1 MITKKIFLLVV
12 LSAFTTLSVSSQL
25 LLGSFFL
32 AKHLHTKT
40 QEDSTLYNEN
50 KNLIELQ
57 PSELVFSRVGLSYEQ
72 MLSPTVSI
80 KIPMGLG
87 VTTNSGDNYGLRN
100 YMKNYVGI
108 QCLYFPTGHKLAS
121 YIAGISVKGG
131 FVENY
136 IYVNRVGSNGIY
148 IREHYLES
156 KKFIIPEVL
165 NGFRVNLGQQ
175 FSLTSIVGIGMLKKD
190 DPFGVDMKV
199 TAQFGMGIKF

>member
-1 MITKKIFLLVV
+1 MHLPLLVFQV
-12 LSAFTTLSVSSQL
+12 NYCLEV
-25 LLGSFFL
+25 FL

-50 KNLIELQ
+50 INIIELQ
-57 PSELVFSRVGLSYEQ
+57 PSELIFSRIGLSYER
-72 MLSPTVSI
+72 MFSPTVSI
-80 KIPMGLG
+80 KIPIGLS
-87 VTTNSGDNYGLRN
+87 VTTNSGDNYWLRN

-148 IREHYLES
+148 FIEPYWET
-156 KKFIIPEVL
+156 KKFIMPEVL

-190 DPFGVDMKV
+190 DPYGVDMKI
-199 TAQFGMGIKF
+199 TALFGMGIRF